1 LAVTGVSHIA
11 IGVRDMEK
19 SLAFYRD
26 TLGLTLTV
34 DRRETTGGHHPK
46 DRRACYLRW
55 SEGPGSSYIVLD
67 SHFDREPFGSPAE
80 LFQVGVHH
88 FSFMTDDLPGMVKRI
103 SDAGYELWSTGT
115 LRDGPANG
123 EPEGDHEVMTAMS
136 VDPDGNIV
144 QFDQWL
150 S

>member
-1 LAVTGVSHIA
+1 MAVTGVSHIA

-26 TLGLTLTV
+26 ALGLSLTV
-34 DRRETTGGHHPK
+34 DRREQSGGEHPK

-67 SHFDREPFGSPAE
+67 SHLDRAPFGQPAE

-88 FSFMTDDLPGMVKRI
+88 FSFLTDDLPDMVRRI
-103 SDAGYELWSTGT
+103 RDAGYEVWGDGS
-115 LRDGPANG
+115 LRDGQANA
-123 EPEGDHEVMTAMS
+123 EPEGDHEVLTVMS

-150 S
+150 